1 MWTLLKDDPRFSCHG
16 RAVAVAEYTPDNL
29 PIQLALAKLQGV
41 CAIEG
46 VENAAAR
53 LRSSEL
59 QEHGLVT
66 DAYVSWRGG
75 PDCFDAARALL
86 RDRALPRDLSV
97 NRTGPETA
105 PEDLQAMDALTQS
118 CDVLLPMG
126 AFLRGQRRPSVFLFA
141 KDANGRVVGAAGAV
155 AQFHPDHAKAGKVWW
170 GMLSTDPS
178 RRGEGIALI
187 LGAMALKA
195 INEDFGYSTCFTGIR
210 EGNAPS
216 ETLCRKLA
224 LAPSDNT
231 DLIAIYPP
239 AFSGGQLTK

>member
-1 MWTLLKDDPRFSCHG
+1 VAENIRFG
-16 RAVAVAEYTPDNL
+16 RADASDSD
-29 PIQLALAKLQGV
+29 IQ
-41 CAIEG
+41 
-46 VENAAAR
+46 AAAKA
-53 LRSSEL
+53 
-59 QEHGLVT
+59 
-66 DAYVSWRGG
+66 AYAHAFIMALDQGYESQLGEGG
-75 PDCFDAARALL
+75 ANLSGGQRQRIAIARAIL
-86 RDRALPRDLSV
+86 RDRALPGDLSV
-97 NRTGPETA
+97 NATGPDTP

-141 KDANGRVVGAAGAV
+141 KDTDGRVVGAAGAV

-170 GMLSTDPS
+170 GMLATDTS
-178 RRGEGIALI
+178 RRGEGIALL

-195 INEDFGYSTCFTGIR
+195 INEDFGYDSCFTGIR
-210 EGNAPS
+210 EGNAAS

-239 AFSGGQLTK
+239 AFAGGQLTK